1 MGTGMHRNVQYS
13 CYDEKYERRVEGAV
27 IGSKDDVLKWMKTRF
42 GRARMAWVV
51 SPDVFLNGKDCTEY
65 LIPGGRV
72 VLGEIKK
79 GDRMMKAEAGKIV
92 AKLSAMT
99 QKDMVKATT
108 EDEEF
113 RRLHEELLAG
123 GWAILAA
130 GMKRHKDGKIVC
142 KMRLVRGDDPEWL
155 RLKPTW

>member
-27 IGSKDDVLKWMKTRF
+27 IGSKDDVLKWMKARF

-113 RRLHEELLAG
+113 RRLHDELLAN
-123 GWAILAA
+123 GWATLTE
-130 GMKRHKDGKIVC
+130 GMKRHKDGKVVC
-142 KMRLVRGDDPEWL
+142 KMRLVRGDDSEWL